1 MKVLVVCAYRSYA
14 KHTDYVAPF
23 IYEQVNSLREKGIE
37 IEYCR
42 IKGGIKGYLKTVRS
56 LKQIISTYHSNIVH
70 AHGGLC
76 GFVATLQSLCPVV
89 TTYHGSDINNLWTR
103 YISYMAIL
111 RSKCNIFVSQRLKRR
126 VGWLRKKYAI
136 VPCGVDT
143 SIFYPMD
150 KNEAREKLGW
160 NADKVYILFSKQ
172 FNVKVKNYP
181 LAKAAVELLPN
192 VELVELKGYTREQVA
207 CLMNASDVALMTS
220 FTEGSPQFVKEAM
233 ACACPVVSTDVGDVR
248 ELLQGIDNSY
258 ITTYEPQDVA
268 NALFK
273 VLSNGN
279 RNEQAYARIRD
290 NYELSVVAE
299 KLICI
304 YKKVTGK

>member
-1 MKVLVVCAYRSYA
+1 MDNKKLLGKRIKEIRKLKNYTQEELAE
-14 KHTDYVAPF
+14 
-23 IYEQVNSLREKGIE
+23 IVNLETSSLSGIE
-37 IEYCR
+37 SGR
-42 IKGGIKGYLKTVRS
+42 FFPS
-56 LKQIISTYHSNIVH
+56 LHVLDK
-70 AHGGLC
+70 L
-76 GFVATLQSLCPVV
+76 
-89 TTYHGSDINNLWTR
+89 
-103 YISYMAIL
+103 
-111 RSKCNIFVSQRLKRR
+111 SQAL
-126 VGWLRKKYAI
+126 
-136 VPCGVDT
+136 
-143 SIFYPMD
+143 
-150 KNEAREKLGW
+150 
-160 NADKVYILFSKQ
+160 
-172 FNVKVKNYP
+172 
-181 LAKAAVELLPN
+181 N
-192 VELVELKGYTREQVA
+192 VELVELKGYTRKQVA

-290 NYELSVVAE
+290 NYELSVVDE